1 MAHPPDF
8 TTVSRNGELCQAI
21 PALADLTPELLS
33 DLWQRMPKGNLPKAH
48 IFAAGIAL
56 AVEAAIAAKELK

>member
-1 MAHPPDF
+1 MTPDF
-8 TTVSRNGELCQAI
+8 TAVRRNGELVSAI

-33 DLWQRMPKGNLPKAH
+33 NLWQRMPKGNLPKAH

-56 AVEAAIAAKELK
+56 AFEAAIAAKESK